1 MTTRCALLVNP
12 ASGKGR
18 HADTAAAVRDR
29 LTRRGG
35 FDVTVMQGA
44 DADEARELARSAVE
58 DGHDIVAAMGGDKTV
73 HLTVQALAYS
83 STRLGIIATGTGN
96 DVARYFG
103 LPRGRPLE
111 VADVIADGSTRRI
124 DLGHTGATYFTTV
137 LATGFDSLVNERAN
151 AMTWP
156 RGQIRYTLATLGE
169 LRVFDPISYT
179 VELDGERRGLDAML
193 VAVGNGPSYGGGLRI
208 CEGAELDD
216 GQLDVVVISPI
227 SKLELL
233 KVYPRLFRGTHVTH
247 PAYQHFRVRTVSVAA
262 RGIVA
267 YADGERIGPLPMTVE
282 PAAGAL
288 GVCVPKG
295 ASW

>member
-18 HADTAAAVRDR
+18 HTDTAAAVRDR

-111 VADVIADGSTRRI
+111 AADVIADGSTRRI

-156 RGQIRYTLATLGE
+156 
-169 LRVFDPISYT
+169 
-179 VELDGERRGLDAML
+179 
-193 VAVGNGPSYGGGLRI
+193 
-208 CEGAELDD
+208 
-216 GQLDVVVISPI
+216 
-227 SKLELL
+227 
-233 KVYPRLFRGTHVTH
+233 H
-247 PAYQHFRVRTVSVAA
+247 PAYQHLRVRTVSVAA